1 MTTENHKGKVVV
13 ISAPS
18 GCGKSTIIKA
28 VREMPGMDLQFSVS
42 ATNREPRPGEVDGVS
57 YYFLSDDE
65 FRRRLDAGDFV
76 EYCEVYPGRFYG
88 TLKSEVERTRGEGH
102 DVILDID
109 VVGGVN
115 VKEIFGDDALSLFIM
130 PPSVDELRRRLE
142 HRGTDSAERIAERVG
157 RAEYEIGFA
166 PRYDKVVVNDQLD
179 EAVAETARIIALF
192 TGRSI

>member
-1 MTTENHKGKVVV
+1 MTENHKGKVVV

-42 ATNREPRPGEVDGVS
+42 ATNREPRPGETDGVS

-115 VKEIFGDDALSLFIM
+115 VKEIFGDEALSLFIM

-142 HRGTDSAERIAERVG
+142 HRGTDSAERITERVG

-179 EAVAETARIIALF
+179 DAVAETAKIIALF

>member
-1 MTTENHKGKVVV
+1 
-13 ISAPS
+13 
-18 GCGKSTIIKA
+18 
-28 VREMPGMDLQFSVS
+28 MDLQFSVS
-42 ATNREPRPGEVDGVS
+42 ATNRDPRPGETDGVS
-57 YYFLSDDE
+57 YYFLSDGE

-115 VKEIFGDDALSLFIM
+115 VKEIFGDEALSLFIM

-179 EAVAETARIIALF
+179 KAVAETAKIIAVF

>member
-1 MTTENHKGKVVV
+1 
-13 ISAPS
+13 
-18 GCGKSTIIKA
+18 
-28 VREMPGMDLQFSVS
+28 MDLQFSVS
-42 ATNREPRPGEVDGVS
+42 ATNRAPRPGETDGVS

-88 TLKSEVERTRGEGH
+88 TLKSEVERTRDEGH

-115 VKEIFGDDALSLFIM
+115 VKDIFGDDAMSIFIM
-130 PPSVDELRRRLE
+130 PPSVEELRRRLE
-142 HRGTDSAERIAERVG
+142 NRGTDSEERIAERVG

-166 PRYDKVVVNDQLD
+166 SRYDKVVVNDRLE
-179 EAVAETARIIALF
+179 EAVEETTRLIAEF
-192 TGRSI
+192 TGRKV

>member
-1 MTTENHKGKVVV
+1 MTEVRKGKVIV

-18 GCGKSTIIKA
+18 GCGKSTIISA
-28 VREMPGMDLQFSVS
+28 VREKPGKDLRFSVS
-42 ATNREPRPGEVDGVS
+42 ATNRDPRPGESDGVN

-65 FRRRLDAGDFV
+65 FRRRIDAGDFV

-88 TLKSEVERTRGEGH
+88 TLKSEVERTRDEGH

-115 VKEIFGDDALSLFIM
+115 VKELFGDDAMSLFVM

-142 HRGTDSAERIAERVG
+142 HRGTDNAERIAERVG
-157 RAEYEIGFA
+157 RAEYEMGFA
-166 PRYDKVVVNDQLD
+166 PRYDKIVVNDNLD
-179 EAVAETARIIALF
+179 KAVEETTRLIADF
-192 TGRSI
+192 TGRKAK

>member
-1 MTTENHKGKVVV
+1 
-13 ISAPS
+13 
-18 GCGKSTIIKA
+18 
-28 VREMPGMDLQFSVS
+28 MDLQFSVS
-42 ATNREPRPGEVDGVS
+42 ATNRAPRPGETDGVS

-88 TLKSEVERTRGEGH
+88 TLKSEVERTRDEGH

-115 VKEIFGDDALSLFIM
+115 VKDIFGDEAMSIFIM

-142 HRGTDSAERIAERVG
+142 NRGTDSEERIAERVG

-166 PRYDKVVVNDQLD
+166 PRYDKVVVNDRLED
-179 EAVAETARIIALF
+179 AVEETTRLIAEF
-192 TGRSI
+192 TGRKV

>member
-1 MTTENHKGKVVV
+1 MTEVRKGKVIV

-18 GCGKSTIIKA
+18 GCGKSTIISA
-28 VREMPGMDLQFSVS
+28 VREKTGMDLRFSVS
-42 ATNREPRPGEVDGVS
+42 ATNRDPRPGESDGVN

-65 FRRRLDAGDFV
+65 FRRRIDAGDFV

-88 TLKSEVERTRGEGH
+88 TLKSEVERTRDEGH

-115 VKEIFGDDALSLFIM
+115 VKELFGDDAMSLFVM

-142 HRGTDSAERIAERVG
+142 HRGTDNAERIAERVG
-157 RAEYEIGFA
+157 RAEYEMGFA
-166 PRYDKVVVNDQLD
+166 PRYDKIVVNDNLD
-179 EAVAETARIIALF
+179 KAVEETTRLIADF
-192 TGRSI
+192 TGRKAK

>member
-1 MTTENHKGKVVV
+1 MTDIRKGKVIV

-42 ATNREPRPGEVDGVS
+42 ATNRDPRPGETDGVS

-65 FRRRLDAGDFV
+65 FRRRLAADEFV

-88 TLKSEVERTRGEGH
+88 TLKSEVERTRDDGH

-115 VKEIFGDDALSLFIM
+115 VKRIFGDDALSLFIM
-130 PPSVDELRRRLE
+130 PPSVEELRRRLE
-142 HRGTDSAERIAERVG
+142 HRGTDSVERINERVG
-157 RAEYEIGFA
+157 RAEYEISFS
-166 PRYDKVVVNDQLD
+166 PRYDRVVVNDNLD
-179 EAVAETARIIALF
+179 EAVAETADIIAKF
-192 TGRSI
+192 TGRSIG

>member
-1 MTTENHKGKVVV
+1 
-13 ISAPS
+13 
-18 GCGKSTIIKA
+18 
-28 VREMPGMDLQFSVS
+28 MDLQFSVS
-42 ATNREPRPGEVDGVS
+42 ATNRDPRPGETDGVS

-115 VKEIFGDDALSLFIM
+115 VKEIFGDEALSLFIM

-179 EAVAETARIIALF
+179 EAVAETAKIIAVF